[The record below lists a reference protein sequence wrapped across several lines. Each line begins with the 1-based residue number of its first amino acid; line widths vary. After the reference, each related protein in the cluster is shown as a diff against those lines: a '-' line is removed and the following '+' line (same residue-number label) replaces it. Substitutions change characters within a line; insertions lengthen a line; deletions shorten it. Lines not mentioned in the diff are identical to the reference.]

1 MSTKCGKRT
10 EDAEAWGKTPCSV
23 IGKNCPID
31 WQGCA
36 GLQGLPVFAAVFASL
51 QQSCIASASVIFIVA
66 DSIGQCLLGSAKFA
80 YPWMGSATERK
91 MNRNVRIRRMAEI

>member
-1 MSTKCGKRT
+1 MSAKRGKRT
-10 EDAEAWGKTPCSV
+10 EDAGFWGKTPCSI

-31 WQGCA
+31 WQGWA

-51 QQSCIASASVIFIVA
+51 QQSCIAPASVIFIVA

-80 YPWMGSATERK
+80 YP
-91 MNRNVRIRRMAEI
+91 